1 MRRALLLLLAL
12 SLAPPVK
19 AQSPCAALG
28 GVNDLP
34 LVERSVRGSGDLFAV
49 LVTGDG
55 GWMRIDRKLAD
66 RLLEGGVPVVGF
78 LSRYFG
84 TRRTP
89 EETACALERVIE
101 HYSLQWA
108 RGHVILIGYSR
119 GADVLPFMASRLSP
133 VVKQKVSLIALL
145 GLEPSIDF
153 EYHPPWSPAAWFR
166 HPPQYPVGPE
176 LDKLRGQRVLCVYG
190 EDEPDSLC
198 PGLDPHFFTLLR
210 EPGGHHFGGR
220 YSEIGAEILRQA
232 R

>member
-1 MRRALLLLLAL
+1 MLLAL
-12 SLAPPVK
+12 SPVPAAK
-19 AQSPCAALG
+19 AQAPCSG
-28 GVNDLP
+28 PSEVKDLP
-34 LVERSVRGSGDLFAV
+34 LVERSVRGNGDLFAV

-55 GWMRIDRKLAD
+55 GWMRIDRKVAD

-89 EETACALERVIE
+89 EETACALERVIR
-101 HYSLQWA
+101 HYSVQWG
-108 RGHVILIGYSR
+108 RSRVILIGYSR

-133 VVKQKVSLIALL
+133 EVKQKVSLIALL
-145 GLEPSIDF
+145 GLEPTIDF
-153 EYHPPWSPAAWFR
+153 EYHPFWSPAAYFS
-166 HPPQYPVGPE
+166 HPPQYRVRPE
-176 LDKLRGQRVLCVYG
+176 LDRLRGQKVLCVYG

-198 PGLDPHFFTLLR
+198 PGLDPQRFTLLR